1 MRFSSGLSNPVIN
14 AGNLINY
21 PYFLKMNK
29 ISIIIKREY
38 MTRVRKKSFIIMTLL
53 APVLMAAIIIVP
65 TLVMMNQDQEF
76 KKIAV
81 IEDNPGLFKGV
92 IPNTKNL
99 EFYYLDNVRL
109 EDLKKSFQQA
119 GYYGILFI
127 SSEVVNTPNAVQLIS
142 KQQPPIALLQHIES
156 SLEKVIEKEKL
167 MTYKIENLDE
177 IMKNVETKVSIQTIK
192 IDESGNVK
200 ETSTGIAMVLA
211 YLSGFL
217 MYMLVFMFGA
227 QVMRGVIEEKT
238 SRVVEVIV
246 SSVKPIQLM
255 MGKIIGIALVGLTQF
270 LIWVFLTIAIA
281 GVVKST
287 VLKKENLTQT
297 TQNMTKSIM
306 SGDQQIAGQT
316 QGTEMTPQMAE
327 FSKIFSNAM
336 NQPWGLIILCFIFYF
351 ITGYL
356 LYASIFAAIGSAVD
370 NETETQQFM
379 LPVTIP
385 IILALMVAMGTMQ
398 NPESSLSFWCSLIP
412 LTSPVVMVARLPFGV
427 PYWEIAVSMILM
439 VVTFIAFVW
448 MAAKVYRTGILMYG
462 KKTSWKEMWKWL
474 RYSG

>member
-1 MRFSSGLSNPVIN
+1 
-14 AGNLINY
+14 
-21 PYFLKMNK
+21 MNK

-38 MTRVRKKSFIIMTLL
+38 MTRVRKKSFIIMTIL

-65 TLVMMNQDQEF
+65 TVVMMNQDQDF

-81 IEDNPGLFKGV
+81 IQDTPGLFKGV
-92 IPNTKNL
+92 VPNTKNL
-99 EFYYLDNVRL
+99 EFDYLENVKL
-109 EDLKKSFQQA
+109 EDLQKTFQQA

-127 SSEVVNTPNAVQLIS
+127 SSEVVNTPNAIRLIS

-156 SLEKVIEKEKL
+156 SLEKEIEKQKL
-167 MTYKIENLDE
+167 MTYNIQNLDE

-192 IDESGNVK
+192 IDDSGKVK
-200 ETSTGIAMVLA
+200 ETSTGIAMALA

-217 MYMLVFMFGA
+217 MYMLVFIFGA

-270 LIWVFLTIAIA
+270 LIWVFLTIGIV
-281 GVVKST
+281 G
-287 VLKKENLTQT
+287 VLKATILKKDNLTEV
-297 TQNMTKSIM
+297 TQNVTKSVMI
-306 SGDQQIAGQT
+306 DNQQAAMGT
-316 QGTEMTPQMAE
+316 QASTMNPQMAE
-327 FSKIFSNAM
+327 FSRIFDNAM
-336 NQPWGLIILCFIFYF
+336 NQPWGLIIICFIFYF

-427 PYWEIAVSMILM
+427 PYWQIAVSMVVML
-439 VVTFIAFVW
+439 VTFIAFVW